1 MNASEI
7 MTMIRCKRDR
17 LLWWIIRSPRQIKW
31 KILSKLKLDNGSL
44 YHLTDYLGPYSL
56 KDFLHS
62 VNTEA
67 DDVHQV
73 ESDET
78 AQSPSWVLHSLRKGR
93 EAGMFWSRSLDLPPV
108 DHWEGQVE
116 AAHHLGPGTLG
127 KRLLNTSLWHGMRHV
142 KRNNMASQGR

>member
-78 AQSPSWVLHSLRKGR
+78 AQSPSWVLHSLT
-93 EAGMFWSRSLDLPPV
+93 EAGRPGQGFVGDVLVTKSWPATCWSLRRRGRSSPSS
-108 DHWEGQVE
+108 WARNIRQVSTE
-116 AAHHLGPGTLG
+116 
-127 KRLLNTSLWHGMRHV
+127 HV
-142 KRNNMASQGR
+142 SVARDASCKEE